1 MSRTHRLRAK
11 QAEQPFEMRL
21 PVPNPA
27 EAHCLALTAAHLAHA
42 ATLGEILTSCDAGNE
57 LTRRL
62 SSEIDALLE
71 EADAQWRAFLTR
83 SCLSKAEYDAMD
95 AMGPPNALA
104 IDDNGLPVA
113 IWESRAPREPSDWPP
128 GLTLAVARHETTFIP
143 TVPFRQVN
151 LASLPPSVRT
161 VRITDPRHT
170 ATSALD
176 EVFRVMSPDL
186 DAHIRDAAPGVAWRR
201 LAHMVAFYTKAAKL
215 SGDGLCED
223 EFRDWEQHL
232 CEPTQVDQMARVIAE
247 GALTSRAQHV
257 AALQLVAR
265 FVGRTMDESQKAQPE
280 ADECDW
286 LAATLR
292 LLDKARTAVET
303 AMQGYNLALMA
314 FAGVS
319 ARGASA
325 MAITRPVPHGLP
337 VLAIVPDGTSVAT
350 LMPSVGEPAKIE
362 GRTTRATSKEARG
375 APSLPHDGKAGARR
389 PRKT

>member
-1 MSRTHRLRAK
+1 
-11 QAEQPFEMRL
+11 
-21 PVPNPA
+21 
-27 EAHCLALTAAHLAHA
+27 
-42 ATLGEILTSCDAGNE
+42 
-57 LTRRL
+57 
-62 SSEIDALLE
+62 
-71 EADAQWRAFLTR
+71 
-83 SCLSKAEYDAMD
+83 
-95 AMGPPNALA
+95 
-104 IDDNGLPVA
+104 
-113 IWESRAPREPSDWPP
+113 
-128 GLTLAVARHETTFIP
+128 
-143 TVPFRQVN
+143 
-151 LASLPPSVRT
+151 
-161 VRITDPRHT
+161 
-170 ATSALD
+170 
-176 EVFRVMSPDL
+176 
-186 DAHIRDAAPGVAWRR
+186 
-201 LAHMVAFYTKAAKL
+201 
-215 SGDGLCED
+215 
-223 EFRDWEQHL
+223 
-232 CEPTQVDQMARVIAE
+232 
-247 GALTSRAQHV
+247 
-257 AALQLVAR
+257 
-265 FVGRTMDESQKAQPE
+265 MDESQKAQPE